1 MCRCLVALGAPGE
14 HSAETFRQFL
24 DFLKNTH
31 GFDTKTKK
39 KIKRAAAPPAE
50 AKKRGAA
57 APDTEPPPPL
67 RRRLPVPKAAPA
79 PVPKAADAPAE
90 PKAADDVARVVSEY
104 AAAMTTDLENVCA
117 CYAYLKTDGETL
129 VDFVS
134 RHVRAPRP
142 EPSDAFAKMGDM
154 ARALDAH
161 HADMATALAVVPEG
175 VKGSVMD
182 AFQARISTCLDMLKI
197 VDVLAE

>member
-31 GFDTKTKK
+31 GFDTKK

-57 APDTEPPPPL
+57 DAEPPPPL
-67 RRRLPVPKAAPA
+67 RRRLPVPKAADA
-79 PVPKAADAPAE
+79 PV

-117 CYAYLKTDGETL
+117 CYAYLKTDGEAL

-161 HADMATALAVVPEG
+161 HTDMATALAVVPED

-182 AFQARISTCLDMLKI
+182 AFQARISTCLDLLKTI
-197 VDVLAE
+197 PMLAE

>member
-31 GFDTKTKK
+31 GFDTKK
-39 KIKRAAAPPAE
+39 KITRAAAPPAE

-57 APDTEPPPPL
+57 DAEPPPPL
-67 RRRLPVPKAAPA
+67 RRRLPV
-79 PVPKAADAPAE
+79 

-117 CYAYLKTDGETL
+117 CYAYLKTDGEAL

-161 HADMATALAVVPEG
+161 HTDMATALAVVPED

-182 AFQARISTCLDMLKI
+182 AFQARISTCLDLLKTI
-197 VDVLAE
+197 PMLAE